1 MRVGVVGCGLVA
13 QVMHLHYLRELR
25 DRFEIAA
32 ICDLSPTVLE
42 RVGQAYGVERR
53 FTDWRQLLA
62 EPLDAVMVLTSG
74 SHAPIAIA
82 AAEAHRHVF
91 IEKPIALSEAE
102 GEEIV
107 GAGRKAGVHLM
118 VGYMKRYDPAV
129 ERMQEELSSLRD
141 LRGVITTTLESPLRP
156 YVSHYP
162 VVTGTDVDP
171 AALNALQADD
181 DHRVGRA
188 IPTKDPAVRRVYR
201 RFLLDSMVH
210 DLNLVRG
217 LLGEPDRLEYARLA
231 EEGVVA
237 VFAFGKVPCTMH
249 WVNLLDGVARYRQEF
264 GFFGPQ
270 RRATLVF
277 PSPFLRSMPTQL
289 RLEGGAGDGPR
300 AWQTVETVS
309 YEEAFKRELVEFYQ
323 CIDADREP
331 RTTAADGVRD
341 VALCQAMVTV
351 SLNGTGMTFSAT

>member
-1 MRVGVVGCGLVA
+1 
-13 QVMHLHYLRELR
+13 MHLHYLRELR

-42 RVGQAYGVERR
+42 RVGQEYGVERR

-62 EPLDAVMVLTSG
+62 EPLDAIMVLTSG

-91 IEKPIALSEAE
+91 IEKPIAFSEAE
-102 GEEIV
+102 GREIIA
-107 GAGRKAGVHLM
+107 AGRKAGVHLM

-129 ERMQEELSSLRD
+129 ERLREELPTWTD
-141 LRGVITTTLESPLRP
+141 IRGVITTTLESPLRP

-162 VVTGTDVDP
+162 LITGTDVDP
-171 AALNALQADD
+171 ATLKALQADD
-181 DHRVGRA
+181 DQRVRQA
-188 IPTKDPAVRRVYR
+188 IPTEDPLLRRVYR

-217 LLGEPDRLEYARLA
+217 LLGEPDRLEYARLTGD
-231 EEGVVA
+231 GVVA
-237 VFAFGKVPCTMH
+237 IFTYGKMPCTMH
-249 WVNLLDGVARYRQEF
+249 WVNLLDGFARYQQEF
-264 GFFGPQ
+264 GFFCPL

-289 RLEGGAGDGPR
+289 RLEGGVTDGSQT
-300 AWQTVETVS
+300 WQTVETVS
-309 YEEAFKRELVEFYQ
+309 YEGAFKRELVEFHQ
-323 CIDADREP
+323 CITADREP

-341 VALCQAMVTV
+341 VALCQALVTAH
-351 SLNGTGMTFSAT
+351 LNGTGMALPG

>member
-1 MRVGVVGCGLVA
+1 
-13 QVMHLHYLRELR
+13 MHLHYLRELR

-42 RVGQAYGVERR
+42 QVGQEYGVARR

-62 EPLDAVMVLTSG
+62 EPMDAVLVLTSG

-82 AAEAHRHVF
+82 AAEARRHVF
-91 IEKPIALSEAE
+91 IEKPIALSETE
-102 GEEIV
+102 GQEIIE
-107 GAGRKAGVHLM
+107 AGRKAGVHLM

-129 ERMQEELSSLRD
+129 ERMQEELSALTD

-162 VVTGTDVDP
+162 LVTGTDVD
-171 AALNALQADD
+171 AATLKALQADD
-181 DHRVGRA
+181 DQRVGRA
-188 IPTKDPAVRRVYR
+188 IATKDPLVRRVYR

-237 VFAFGKVPCTMH
+237 IFTFGKVPCTMH
-249 WVNLLDGVARYRQEF
+249 WVNLLDGVARYQQEF
-264 GFFGPQ
+264 GFFTPQ

-289 RLEGGAGDGPR
+289 RLEGGATNGPR
-300 AWQTVETVS
+300 AWQTLETVS
-309 YEEAFKRELVEFYQ
+309 YEEAFKRELVEFHD
-323 CIDADREP
+323 CITADREP

-341 VALCQAMVTV
+341 VALCQALVTAH
-351 SLNGTGMTFSAT
+351 LNGTGMTLPAR

>member
-1 MRVGVVGCGLVA
+1 MVGCGLVA
-13 QVMHLHYLRELR
+13 QVMHLHYLRELA

-32 ICDLSPTVLE
+32 ICDLSPTVLD
-42 RVGQAYGVERR
+42 RVGQEYGVARR

-62 EPLDAVMVLTSG
+62 EPLDAVLVLTSG

-82 AAEAHRHVF
+82 AAEARRHVF
-91 IEKPIALSEAE
+91 IEKPIALSKAE
-102 GEEIV
+102 GDEIV
-107 GAGRKAGVHLM
+107 AAGRKAGVQLM

-129 ERMQEELSSLRD
+129 ERMREELPALAD
-141 LRGVITTTLESPLRP
+141 LRGVITTTLESPFRP

-162 VVTGTDVDP
+162 LVTGTDADK
-171 AALNALQADD
+171 ATLKALQADD
-181 DHRVGRA
+181 DRRVGLA
-188 IPTKDPAVRRVYR
+188 IPTEDPLVRRVYR

-237 VFAFGKVPCTMH
+237 VFAFGKVRWAMH
-249 WVNLLDGVARYRQEF
+249 WVNLMDGMARYRQEF
-264 GFFGPQ
+264 AFYSPS

-289 RLEGGAGDGPR
+289 VLEAGASDGSR

-309 YEEAFKRELVEFYQ
+309 YEEAFKRELVEFYE
-323 CIDADREP
+323 CIAADREP

-341 VALCQAMVTV
+341 VALCQALVTAH
-351 SLNGTGMTFSAT
+351 LNGRGMALSAS